1 MTLVELLHHRFL
13 FGLRSLLVG
22 LLLGV
27 VLPDLPILDL
37 RLLHSFLVL
46 GLLGV
51 IERIILLGPPFS
63 DLHTDTCTGS
73 QSILRSHLCLVLDGM
88 SHTCNLI
95 VLLSSILLN
104 LNGPSL

>member
-63 DLHTDTCTGS
+63 DLHTDTCTGT
-73 QSILRSHLCLVLDGM
+73 RHLYSYTKRVLPVRDAEGGAAGAGGAAGGGRRG
-88 SHTCNLI
+88 LARR
-95 VLLSSILLN
+95 
-104 LNGPSL
+104 